1 MPLVWAHSE
10 YLKLAASRALGR
22 PVDRPHA
29 VWERYRGVR
38 PLLRR
43 VFWTEVAPVRHLPE
57 GCALTIALRA
67 PALVH
72 WGLDGWR
79 NVRDEDTLANSLGL
93 HLLEIDTPRLIAGQ
107 SIDFTVRTAG
117 GWLGQDFHITVIA
130 RSALTG

>member
-10 YLKLAASRALGR
+10 YLKLAASRSLGR

-29 VWERYRGVR
+29 VWERYRGLR
-38 PLLRR
+38 PPLRR

-79 NVRDEDTLANSLGL
+79 NVRDADTVANSLGL
-93 HLLEIDTPRLIAGQ
+93 HLFEIDTARLVVGQ
-107 SIDFTVRTAG
+107 SIDFTVRTTG